1 MRIEIETL
9 TEFPEVS
16 SGDDIVG
23 LIVESSQ
30 ANGIRYR
37 DGDILVI
44 AQKIISKAEG
54 RLVNL
59 PDITPSW
66 QADILADE
74 TNKDPRLVELIL
86 SETDYVV
93 RQQRNILI
101 VAHKLG
107 LVHANAGIDQ
117 SNIAGNDHALL
128 LPIAPDESAARI
140 RAGLE
145 EIYAVRLGI
154 IIADSVGR
162 AWRLGTVGIAIGA
175 SGAEVFQDLKGHPDR
190 YGRDLAA
197 TEVGMGDQLAAAAS
211 LIMGQAAE
219 GTPVA
224 LIRGLDL
231 FSDEQKASD
240 LLRPAAEDLFR

>member
-9 TEFPEVS
+9 TGFPEVS
-16 SGDDIVG
+16 RGDDIVR
-23 LIVESSQ
+23 LIENSSRV
-30 ANGIRYR
+30 NGISYR
-37 DGDILVI
+37 DGDILII

-54 RLVNL
+54 RLIDLSNIKPSLQAENL
-59 PDITPSW
+59 AAT
-66 QADILADE
+66 

-86 SETDYVV
+86 SESDGVV
-93 RQQRNILI
+93 RQRHNVLI
-101 VAHKLG
+101 VIHKLG

-117 SNIAGNDHALL
+117 SNIAGNDQALL

-175 SGAEVFQDLKGHPDR
+175 SGAEVFQDLKGQPDR
-190 YGRDLAA
+190 YGRDLQT

-231 FSDEQKASD
+231 LSDEQKASD